1 MKLKYLI
8 YTITLTSLT
17 ACSDFLEPKSQS
29 KYIPKD
35 ANALQEMLI
44 GEAYPQQGNTKFLAY
59 LEILADDI
67 DQNQVEGYEF
77 PENEQGKM
85 ETFEVLYSWQPN
97 MFEMQQKLGQ
107 EPSNTWGNLY
117 EYILGANAALDY
129 IDEVSGTET
138 EKNYIKAQS
147 YALRAFFYYM
157 LVNQYGL
164 PYNYDKESLG
174 VPLKIDS
181 KMRDEGEVLMKRN
194 TVDECFDFIV
204 SELKGA
210 QNDGLLDDA
219 STDKVSGY
227 GRIDKAIA
235 QAFIIEA
242 LTYRASWLFNGEC
255 NYYSDLANTDGTK
268 LFPNKPDEAT
278 KRANWQKVINECNT
292 FFSNYGSRYHL
303 MYTNKDGVSV
313 SGPDSEGFS
322 PTESYRRAV
331 RTLFSEMG
339 NNKEMIFYRL
349 DNAAGTMQ
357 YDRMPNRSGNT
368 TNYRGGSLLGATQE
382 MVDAYFMS
390 NGESPI
396 SGYSADGV
404 TPIINEKSD
413 YVEEGVSTTEY
424 KGTDGTLYAPTG
436 TRMMYVNREPRFYV
450 DITFSNSKWFDGTEG
465 NYIVDF
471 TYSGSCGKE
480 QGSNDYT
487 STGYLVRK
495 GMDSGDRN
503 QNLVCVLLRLTN
515 IYFDYI
521 EALAHVSPTHED
533 IWTYMNMIRKRA
545 GIPGYGE
552 TVNLPKPTTTEEV
565 MELIRK
571 EKRIELSFEN
581 CRYFDVRRWGLV
593 NEYFNKA
600 IHGMNVNYD
609 GNEFFKRT
617 EIVKRIFDR
626 QYFFPIPQG
635 EIDIDKNLVQ
645 NTGF

>member
-1 MKLKYLI
+1 MKKYNYIIVSLLACLLTTSCNDYFDQVPDDRLSLKEIFTTRDGALRYLSNV
-8 YTITLTSLT
+8 YTFLPDEFNQRQVHETSLYRT
-17 ACSDFLEPKSQS
+17 PGPWTGSSDEAEWTNDNKGKLINNNS
-29 KYIPKD
+29 ID
-35 ANALQEMLI
+35 A
-44 GEAYPQQGNTKFLAY
+44 T
-59 LEILADDI
+59 
-67 DQNQVEGYEF
+67 EGT
-77 PENEQGKM
+77 M
-85 ETFEVLYSWQPN
+85 VLYRWKSW
-97 MFEMQQKLGQ
+97 FSGIHE
-107 EPSNTWGNLY
+107 
-117 EYILGANAALDY
+117 AA
-129 IDEVSGTET
+129 VFTENVDQAPLTVT
-138 EKNYIKAQS
+138 ERNQWKAEAR
-147 YALRAFFYYM
+147 ALRAIYYFY
-157 LVNQYGL
+157 LVRTYG
-164 PYNYDKESLG
+164 P
-174 VPLKIDS
+174 VPLLEKDFPMDTPS
-181 KMRDEGEVLMKRN
+181 DELQLPRI

-292 FFSNYGSRYHL
+292 FFSNYGCRYHL

>member
-1 MKLKYLI
+1 
-8 YTITLTSLT
+8 
-17 ACSDFLEPKSQS
+17 
-29 KYIPKD
+29 
-35 ANALQEMLI
+35 
-44 GEAYPQQGNTKFLAY
+44 
-59 LEILADDI
+59 
-67 DQNQVEGYEF
+67 
-77 PENEQGKM
+77 
-85 ETFEVLYSWQPN
+85 
-97 MFEMQQKLGQ
+97 
-107 EPSNTWGNLY
+107 
-117 EYILGANAALDY
+117 
-129 IDEVSGTET
+129 
-138 EKNYIKAQS
+138 
-147 YALRAFFYYM
+147 
-157 LVNQYGL
+157 
-164 PYNYDKESLG
+164 
-174 VPLKIDS
+174 
-181 KMRDEGEVLMKRN
+181 
-194 TVDECFDFIV
+194 
-204 SELKGA
+204 LKGA

-424 KGTDGTLYAPTG
+424 KGTDGTLYAPAG

-465 NYIVDF
+465 DYIVDF